1 MQDSTPERTRP
12 RRGLRFAAG
21 ALLLGWLLGC
31 GNDDPTGLG
40 SDLRTAPDTLYVVE
54 LDSVAADTV
63 YAQPGWLDQAPL
75 GQVGSRFP
83 YTAHVLYAFQIPT
96 RVVQAPDTFQLDS
109 LTLVLR
115 ADSLTEAPFAGS
127 MRLGLLEV
135 APAARGWRADSLM
148 DELPALEPDEL
159 APDTVLA
166 GSALA
171 NRSLRLGFTLR
182 LDRVADYRAV
192 RDTGGTLEVN
202 VALRFEGFDTS
213 GRGFL
218 ELPFRDAAGSETAQL
233 IGFSDAQPAGAIA
246 TVVPAKRRA
255 LVDFD
260 ATYSPGTK
268 LAVSDGYRL
277 HSYLRFGP
285 LRGPGRL
292 PDSALVHLAELVL
305 TQVDSLDGT
314 GFGLGP
320 RLGAI
325 VPRDTDSLYTL
336 NENRR
341 SLAFSS
347 ELAALPRSQVTIPI
361 TPYAFDIQEGTV
373 PDRGLILR
381 LSNEGTKARHFEFY
395 GGAAAD
401 SLRPRLRI
409 IYSLPAPFEGG
420 ER

>member
-1 MQDSTPERTRP
+1 MHDPMPEKTRP
-12 RRGLRFAAG
+12 RRGVRFAVA

-31 GNDDPTGLG
+31 GNDDPTGVG
-40 SDLRTAPDTLYVVE
+40 RDLRTPTGTLYVVE
-54 LDSVAADTV
+54 LDSVASDTV
-63 YAQPGWLDQAPL
+63 YAQPAWLDQTPL

-83 YTAHVLYAFQIPT
+83 YTAHVLYAFQVPT
-96 RVVQAPDTFQLDS
+96 RVVQGADTFRLD
-109 LTLVLR
+109 TANLVLR
-115 ADSLTEAPFAGS
+115 ADSLLAAPFTGS

-135 APAARGWRADSLM
+135 APSARGWRADSLM
-148 DELPALEPDEL
+148 NELPALEPDEL
-159 APDTVLA
+159 APDTVLT

-171 NRSLRLGFTLR
+171 NHALRLTFALR
-182 LDRVADYRAV
+182 LSRVADYQAV

-202 VALRFEGFDTS
+202 VALRFEGFDPG

-218 ELPFRDAAGSETAQL
+218 ELPFRDTAGSETAQL
-233 IGFSDAQPAGAIA
+233 IGFSNEQTAAIA
-246 TVVPAKRRA
+246 AVVPAKRRA

-260 ATYSPGTK
+260 ETYTPGTK

-285 LRGPGRL
+285 FRGPGRL

-314 GFGLGP
+314 SFGSGPQLGV
-320 RLGAI
+320 I
-325 VPRDTDSLYTL
+325 VPRDTDSLYTI

-341 SLAFSS
+341 ALAFSAA
-347 ELAALPRSQVTIPI
+347 LVALPRTQVTIPV
-361 TPYAFDIQEGTV
+361 TAYAFDVQEGTV

-401 SLRPRLRI
+401 SLRPRLRLVF
-409 IYSLPAPFEGG
+409 SLPAPFEGG